1 MMSLLALLLRVSLL
15 AVFTFGFVVLYEHG
29 TSDFVQGAA
38 TEWKSLTEFV
48 SSQGSAKAPAAPSSQ
63 APTP

>member
-1 MMSLLALLLRVSLL
+1 MISLLALLFRVVLL

-29 TSDFVQGAA
+29 TSDFAQGAA

-48 SSQGSAKAPAAPSSQ
+48 TSQGSAKAPAAPTSQ

>member
-1 MMSLLALLLRVSLL
+1 MISLLALLFRIALL

-29 TSDFVQGAA
+29 TSDFAQGAA

-48 SSQGSAKAPAAPSSQ
+48 NSQTSAKAPAAPTSQ

>member
-1 MMSLLALLLRVSLL
+1 MMSLLALLLRVALL

-29 TSDFVQGAA
+29 TADFAQGAA
-38 TEWKSLTEFV
+38 SEWKSLTEFV
-48 SSQGSAKAPAAPSSQ
+48 NSQGSAKAPAAPTSQ

>member
-1 MMSLLALLLRVSLL
+1 MTSLLALLLRVVLL

-29 TSDFVQGAA
+29 TSDFAQGAA

-48 SSQGSAKAPAAPSSQ
+48 NSQGSAKAPAAPTSQ